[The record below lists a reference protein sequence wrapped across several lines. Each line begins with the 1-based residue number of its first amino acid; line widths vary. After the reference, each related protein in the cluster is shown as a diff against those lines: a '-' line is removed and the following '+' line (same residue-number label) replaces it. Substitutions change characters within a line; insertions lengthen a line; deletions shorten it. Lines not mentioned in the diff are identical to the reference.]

1 MELCSPVRRLSDSV
15 LTRRLRTNQLPA
27 ASCSSVVA
35 HRTLTTSVC
44 FASPAAASQRTHP
57 DPPETRPVTRPDLDR
72 LRHRLRALAV
82 RGHQLTAPRTRK
94 DGRLDLRLHR
104 RRVDRREHGWGCGR
118 VVRAPDGSDEVSH
131 LPEETVAKNNGVC
144 VCFLKFDI
152 SSLRERPAELRIES
166 IAPPI
171 IFVASKQ
178 ASKHLPRTYKYSASM
193 RAVQRRRLTRS
204 IGPQYCRQST
214 YHTHTSH

>member
-1 MELCSPVRRLSDSV
+1 MHVHEEREPHGTLQP
-15 LTRRLRTNQLPA
+15 RTPSFRFSTHAQTENEPA
-27 ASCSSVVA
+27 ARGLVLVGRRS
-35 HRTLTTSVC
+35 
-44 FASPAAASQRTHP
+44 P
-57 DPPETRPVTRPDLDR
+57 DPHDLRLFREPRSGEPADTPRPTRDKTRYPT
-72 LRHRLRALAV
+72 
-82 RGHQLTAPRTRK
+82 QLTAPRARK